1 MNDQPLTV
9 EEAVRLAELEGL
21 TLLKAATNT
30 GYRGVFRKSG
40 SRTGCR

>member
-1 MNDQPLTV
+1 MTA

-40 SRTGCR
+40 SHRWGSYDASW